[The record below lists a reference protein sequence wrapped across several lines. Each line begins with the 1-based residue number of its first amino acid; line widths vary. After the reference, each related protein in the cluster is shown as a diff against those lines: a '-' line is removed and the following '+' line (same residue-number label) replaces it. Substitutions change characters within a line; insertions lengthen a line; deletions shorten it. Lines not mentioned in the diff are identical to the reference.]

1 MKIMMRAPT
10 GFALLLLQLGLLI
23 AGQRNVVPAD
33 RDAPKLVVTL
43 AVDKATFVVNKP
55 IPVHVRISNLGAEP
69 ILIGNDVS
77 LGAGAANLELTL
89 KDAAGR
95 VFPQMRWMHDHFPSQ
110 VIPNTSTALLGSWML
125 LRPGNSLTT
134 TIQIG
139 GETFGFRDKPG
150 RYTLSADYYSDGFS
164 YPGTYRA
171 RGLTDEDVKAI
182 PFTCWHGKIATN
194 TVQFK
199 VISSPARSADRTN

>member
-1 MKIMMRAPT
+1 MMRVPT
-10 GFALLLLQLGLLI
+10 GFVLLLLQVGLLI
-23 AGQRNVVPAD
+23 AGQRDAVPAE
-33 RDAPKLVVTL
+33 RDVPKLVVSL
-43 AVDKATFVVNKP
+43 SVDKATFAVNE
-55 IPVHVRISNLGAEP
+55 PVPVRVRISNPGAEP
-69 ILIGNDVS
+69 ILIANDVS
-77 LGAGAANLELTL
+77 LGAGAANLEMTL

-95 VFPQMRWMHDHFPSQ
+95 VFPQMRWIHDHFPSQ
-110 VIPNTSTALLGSWML
+110 ATPNVSTIFLGSWML

-139 GETFGFRDKPG
+139 GETFGLLDKPG

-171 RGLTDEDVKAI
+171 QGLTDEDVRSI
-182 PFTCWHGKIATN
+182 PFPCWHGKIATN

-199 VISSPARSADRTN
+199 VISTLPRSTDRKN